1 MLTIIMR
8 VLQLKIIRTNPKI
21 ISNRGA
27 RARCAGPGSAFGGS
41 YTCETKRKDY
51 SKKQTEIPPKL
62 PEWMHYTYLEVLGKD
77 FLRLTIKASFGV
89 GEDSDVFECGL
100 INRSTVR
107 VSERIKDLNLIRL
120 IMAQQSRYKIKQ
132 QVKHSNFSTDHCQRV
147 LYSHRHV
154 RIEL

>member
-1 MLTIIMR
+1 
-8 VLQLKIIRTNPKI
+8 
-21 ISNRGA
+21 
-27 RARCAGPGSAFGGS
+27 
-41 YTCETKRKDY
+41 
-51 SKKQTEIPPKL
+51 
-62 PEWMHYTYLEVLGKD
+62 MHYTYLEILGKD

-107 VSERIKDLNLIRL
+107 VSERIKDLNVIRL

-132 QVKHSNFSTDHCQRV
+132 QVKHSNFSTDHCQRI
-147 LYSHRHV
+147 LYSPRPL